1 VFCAIDNLMFYI
13 AVNKKV
19 LNKTEFNNTGYE
31 VSMKIALYEWSFLI
45 IGMVF
50 GESGGTVAL

>member
-1 VFCAIDNLMFYI
+1 MRVAAQWPYKRGTT
-13 AVNKKV
+13 V
-19 LNKTEFNNTGYE
+19 Y
-31 VSMKIALYEWSFLI
+31 KIALYEWSFLI

>member
-1 VFCAIDNLMFYI
+1 MFYL
-13 AVNKKV
+13 AVSKKV